1 MSQDRKHLV
10 PVAEVA
16 WRYLYER
23 HSLEVITRDL
33 RSRGLLVSTSTV
45 RNALNDAGVRTDVY
59 KRGSCHEPAKVG
71 RWLPPWAL
79 TDYVTHGAS
88 VHVMAF
94 SLDSSLDEVRAGL
107 LASGVALRP
116 EDESA

>member
-1 MSQDRKHLV
+1 M

-23 HSLEVITRDL
+23 HSLEAITRDL
-33 RSRGLLVSTSTV
+33 RSRGLLVSTGTV
-45 RNALNDAGVRTDVY
+45 RAALNDAGVRTDVY
-59 KRGSCHEPAKVG
+59 KRGTHNEPAKVG
-71 RWLPPWAL
+71 RWLPSWAL
-79 TDYVTHGAS
+79 ADYVTHGAS

-94 SLDSSLDEVRAGL
+94 SLDASADEVRAGL
-107 LASGVALRP
+107 LASGVFLRP